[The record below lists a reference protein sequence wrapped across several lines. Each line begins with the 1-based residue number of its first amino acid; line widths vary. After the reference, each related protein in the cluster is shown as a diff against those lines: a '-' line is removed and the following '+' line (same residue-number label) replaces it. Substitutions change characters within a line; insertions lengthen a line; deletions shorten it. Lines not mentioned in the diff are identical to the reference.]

1 MRINKLLVLL
11 IIGLS
16 GVIIYQNLP
25 TISKYFPSN
34 SIPNTSTTSVQPTT
48 IQPSSS
54 IINITEQ
61 PTTVTFYPNQKQWF
75 SVKEPLTWDGGFP
88 KTFTTY
94 SCYMVFDPMVSLFSA
109 LAPENRYFFL
119 KTYRPIDQYYTQ
131 EGMYTGYYSSK
142 KLQQITGPQISI
154 SVIDVTKDFLK
165 VSIKASFPIK

>member
-25 TISKYFPSN
+25 TISKYIPSN

-48 IQPSSS
+48 TQPSYS
-54 IINITEQ
+54 IINIIEQ

-109 LAPENRYFFL
+109 LPPESRYYSL
-119 KTYRPIDQYYTQ
+119 KMYRPMDQYYTQ
-131 EGMYTGYYSSK
+131 EGIFTGYYSSK
-142 KLQQITGPQISI
+142 TLLQITGSKISI
-154 SVIDVTKDFLK
+154 SLIEVTKDFLK
-165 VSIKASFPIK
+165 VSIKASFPIR